1 MKARSLA
8 HHCHDGE
15 DKNTIV
21 KCKLKAQVSNFRTRQ
36 ETNKQTNKKKKQK
49 KLNGLETVAAK

>member
-36 ETNKQTNKKKKQK
+36 ETNKQTNKKKNKKNSMDWKQ
-49 KLNGLETVAAK
+49 